1 MTQFSRGFVIALTAL
16 LAGSGCATRVPTDT
30 SQSECT
36 FSTKLLPVSQ
46 MHSTDV
52 LEFSGPST
60 ASLVKIFAFADDP
73 VNDAWDFGEVSFI
86 ISDSSNAQIV
96 VAKTEGVAKDWV
108 VDKAVKLPPGRYK
121 MKMLVSNEKERVFR
135 VRVDAC

>member
-1 MTQFSRGFVIALTAL
+1 MTKFSRGSVIALMAL
-16 LAGSGCATRVPTDT
+16 LTGSGCATGVPTDT
-30 SQSECT
+30 LHPECK

-46 MHSTDV
+46 MRSVDV

-60 ASLVKIFAFADDP
+60 AGIVKIFAFADDP

-108 VDKAVKLPPGRYK
+108 VDKAVNLSPGRYR
-121 MKMLVSNEKERVFR
+121 MMMLVSNEKERVFR